1 MGLAFEVL
9 AWTALVVCCLGG
21 VIGVVLP
28 VVPGAFLIL
37 AGAAVHKL
45 MLPGWLSWWTIGVL
59 AVVAVLDRAVDIL
72 GTVLGARW
80 AGATR
85 WGLAGA
91 AAGGVVG
98 LFFGLPGLLLGPV
111 IGAFCAEVV
120 FARRGM
126 EASVKSGVGAGI
138 GFGVST
144 ALKVAL
150 ALFMVVLVAFDLMMG

>member
-1 MGLAFEVL
+1 MALTLEIL
-9 AWTALVVCCLGG
+9 AWMALVVCCLGG
-21 VIGVVLP
+21 AAGVVLP

-37 AGAAVHKL
+37 AGAVAHKL
-45 MLPGWLSWWTIGVL
+45 MLPGWLSWWTIGAL
-59 AVVAVLDRAVDIL
+59 AVVAVLDRVADIL

-91 AAGGVVG
+91 AAGGVAG

-111 IGAFCAEVV
+111 LGAFCAEVV

-126 EASVKSGVGAGI
+126 KASARSGVGAGI

-150 ALFMVVLVAFDLMMG
+150 ALFMVALLAFDLVMG

>member
-1 MGLAFEVL
+1 MDLILEIL
-9 AWTALVVCCLGG
+9 AWAVLGLCCLGG
-21 VIGVVLP
+21 VAGVILP

-37 AGAAVHKL
+37 AGAVAHKL
-45 MLPGWLSWWTIGVL
+45 MLPEWLSWWTIGVL
-59 AVVAVLDRAVDIL
+59 AVAAILDRVVDIL

-91 AAGGVVG
+91 AVGGLAG
-98 LFFGLPGLLLGPV
+98 LFFGLPGLFLGPV
-111 IGAFCAEVV
+111 IGAFCAEVA

-150 ALFMVVLVAFDLMMG
+150 ALFMVALVAFDLAVI